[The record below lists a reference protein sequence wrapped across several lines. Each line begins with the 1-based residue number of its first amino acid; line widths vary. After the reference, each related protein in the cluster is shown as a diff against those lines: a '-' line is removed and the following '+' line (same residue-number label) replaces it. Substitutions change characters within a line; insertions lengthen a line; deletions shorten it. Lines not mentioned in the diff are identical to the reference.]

1 MLFRLFT
8 RPEYHSHTGVLE
20 RTTYEGGKGVN
31 ASAREKKRTH
41 ATGGHP
47 SVTNTMPVTRTGHH
61 PNPTATG
68 PLPPRPYRTVP
79 RGCLPTSYQPA
90 QGARPWVKVLKT
102 PFQFRPDAFDRESH
116 QLVENLRCSLQYSRA
131 RLIVLQNSGRRVPN
145 WSAVSPSERFTSSYS
160 FATSTRS
167 IKSRERRNSHP

>member
-1 MLFRLFT
+1 MRDQQVGRQKAARVN
-8 RPEYHSHTGVLE
+8 RPPH
-20 RTTYEGGKGVN
+20 RN

-68 PLPPRPYRTVP
+68 LLPPRPHRTVP

-131 RLIVLQNSGRRVPN
+131 RLCCRTQAVVCQIGRQFRQARGSRVGIHSRQVRGPSSRGRDETRTPN
-145 WSAVSPSERFTSSYS
+145 WL
-160 FATSTRS
+160 RS
-167 IKSRERRNSHP
+167 NPL